1 MKSWDEDF
9 RLRHCLF
16 PFSER
21 GKIERLTR
29 DAFGL
34 LSSLPHV
41 SDPQPTLNAAPP
53 SAGPPP
59 SHRKRA
65 LLAAVLSLFF
75 SGMGQLYNRQP
86 RKAVFFAVV
95 THLFGQLSAHTRL
108 LLDFRSMVAL
118 FLTQL
123 ILKVFV
129 IVDAARPANKR
140 SESPIAFPR
149 LTYPV
154 LVVVVIVATVFP
166 SMTTLKE
173 KSGFAAFK
181 VPSRSMCPTICVG
194 DRIVVD
200 TNTYRSRDPQ
210 RGDVVAMK
218 HPSSE
223 GPFLK
228 RIIGLPGDTL
238 APGPNATVLVNG
250 QTFAP
255 PLPCAMPSWSKVEP
269 FDYSEFHPTK
279 VPDRTYFVI
288 GDNVGDSF
296 DSRVAQ
302 FGPVTRQMILGK
314 PLYFYWSPTHSRIGC
329 AIR

>member
-1 MKSWDEDF
+1 V
-9 RLRHCLF
+9 
-16 PFSER
+16 SE
-21 GKIERLTR
+21 
-29 DAFGL
+29 
-34 LSSLPHV
+34 
-41 SDPQPTLNAAPP
+41 PQPTLNTAPP
-53 SAGPPP
+53 SEGPTP

-65 LLAAVLSLFF
+65 LLAAVLSFLF
-75 SGMGQLYNRQP
+75 SGMGQLYSRQP
-86 RKAVFFAVV
+86 RKTVFFAVV

-108 LLDFRSMVAL
+108 LFDFRSMVVL

-123 ILKVFV
+123 IWKVLV
-129 IVDAARPANKR
+129 IVDAARSANKR

-154 LVVVVIVATVFP
+154 LVVVVIVGNVFP
-166 SMTTLKE
+166 AITTLNE

-181 VPSRSMCPTICVG
+181 VPSRSMCPAICVG

-200 TNTYRSRDPQ
+200 TNAYRSRDPL
-210 RGDVVAMK
+210 RGDVIAMK

-238 APGPNATVLVNG
+238 APGPDATVLVNG
-250 QTFAP
+250 QPFFRP
-255 PLPCAMPSWSKVEP
+255 MPCAMPSWSKVEP

-279 VPDRTYFVI
+279 VLEGTYFVI
-288 GDNVGDSF
+288 GDNVRDSF
-296 DSRVAQ
+296 DSRVVQ